1 MQAVL
6 DAVDG
11 NSRAGIRDMVLLL
24 LYNTGAR
31 VSEVV
36 ELKLHDLRLN
46 GADQIHLLGKGNK
59 HRSCPL
65 WLETVTALQAYLE
78 QRAPQEPGNEYV
90 FLNAVGAPITRF
102 GIRYITKKYGKTAQS
117 QCPSVETKKLT
128 HMLSGKQR
136 QCICYGREMM
146 SIW

>member
-11 NSRAGIRDMVLLL
+11 NSRTGIRDMLLLL

-46 GADQIHLLGKGNK
+46 GADQIHFLGKGNK

-65 WLETVTALQAYLE
+65 WPETVTALQAYLE